1 MQHCLLTSFSESET
15 RWERLTWILR
25 KKMSIC
31 GAWWRATLAT
41 SERRAVRII
50 CCSESCNRSQR

>member
-1 MQHCLLTSFSESET
+1 
-15 RWERLTWILR
+15 
-25 KKMSIC
+25 MSIC

-50 CCSESCNRSQR
+50 CCSESCNRNHRSPNDTVSAAKVI